1 MAEEVYDYPDC
12 TKCIYPSFNGGCPCG
27 WSKNCAACIYLYIN
41 KDSDMCKNCNRMT
54 TDCRH
59 VKQCNERDLREKEKH
74 DHADLVRRIISL
86 GTTAKHAREA
96 CDTGKFKRSPANI
109 LTKGM
114 VDSSIDSSDLMY
126 SLATLCLSVH
136 NKHIVSR
143 FIKIITGMTIEE
155 FVTECE
161 NNLTEREGK

>member
-1 MAEEVYDYPDC
+1 MVEEVYERPDC
-12 TKCIYPSFNGGCPCG
+12 TKCIYPSFGGGCPCG
-27 WSKNCAACIYLYIN
+27 WSKNCAACLNLYIN

-54 TDCRH
+54 TNCRH
-59 VKQCNERDLREKEKH
+59 VRQCNERDLREKEKH
-74 DHADLVRRIISL
+74 NQADLVRRIISL

-96 CDTGKFKRSPANI
+96 CDTSIFKKSPANI

-114 VDSSIDSSDLMY
+114 CDAYIDSSDLMY

-136 NKHIVSR
+136 NKQTVSR

-161 NNLTEREGK
+161 NNLIEREEK